1 MKKNNS
7 IRNVVLL
14 AIFLL
19 LSLPYYAQYVP
30 SDSMRFTEW
39 NPGLNPAG
47 GIPERTTIYTTLSPS
62 GGEDSD
68 LIQAAI
74 DACPS
79 GQVVQLTAG
88 IFTVNDYILI
98 DKDISLR
105 GEGQGVTILEK
116 TDGAIPDQ
124 EYPSTSE
131 PVIIVGPGRWPGP
144 DESTSQN
151 LTVDGNKGDISVTVE
166 NGSDFEPGQF
176 ALLDEYS
183 GASWQP
189 DRIGRGQIWAS
200 PDYRAVWNFN
210 ILPGG
215 DTVGEPIT
223 PTTPT
228 DGPAASWFCR
238 QDRVTS
244 EIKEVANVAGNVIT
258 FTSPLHINYRTS
270 HTAQLTRYT
279 DAGNGGVHVA
289 YAGIED
295 LTVTRGTNGN
305 IIFTCAAYSWM
316 KNIDCSVFHG
326 GGVVII
332 NSFGLEIRD
341 SYIHDAAWPCPGGAG
356 YAVIQQRGSSE
367 NLFENNIIVRAN
379 KVMVAR
385 CAGAGSVF
393 GYNYADQG
401 FINYNSGWI
410 ECGLNASHMTG
421 PHHVLFEGNY
431 GFNWDSDNTHG
442 NSIYMTVFRNHLRG
456 IRKPFTNPHNGDF
469 IDDSAQT
476 DNGPKRC
483 IGAMGYSYWMTFIGN
498 VLGAEDQMTGW
509 FYKSYGTMS
518 MHQPGIW
525 MLGWTASEPYYSDTN
540 VTLTAIRDGNWDWVQ
555 EQQSWHNSS
564 PVTFQNSLYLSDKPD
579 FFGDNPW
586 PWVDP
591 ETGTV
596 YTLPAKE
603 RFDSITAGIT
613 PEPLNF
619 RLQPNYPNPFI
630 GKTAISYQLTANG
643 HVTLKIFDKLGRQI
657 KTLVDEVKIA
667 GSYTAE
673 WDGMDAKGL
682 RVPSGTYFYQIKLGE
697 EKASSKKM
705 IFLR

>member
-1 MKKNNS
+1 MRKYDS
-7 IRNVVLL
+7 IKNVVLL
-14 AIFLL
+14 LIFLL

-30 SDSMRFTEW
+30 TDHMRFTEW
-39 NPGLNPAG
+39 NPGLNSVG

-68 LIQAAI
+68 IIQAAI

-88 IFTVNDYILI
+88 TFILNDYVII
-98 DKDISLR
+98 NKDITLR
-105 GEGQGVTILEK
+105 GEGPGITILEK
-116 TDGAIPDQ
+116 TDGAIPDE

-151 LTVDGNKGDISVTVE
+151 LTADGNKGDMSVTIE
-166 NGSDFEPGQF
+166 NGNDFEPGQF
-176 ALLDEYS
+176 VLLDEYS

-189 DRIGRGQIWAS
+189 DRLGHGQIWAS

-228 DGPAASWFCR
+228 GGPAASWYCR

-244 EIKEVANVAGNVIT
+244 EIKEVESVAGNIIT

-279 DAGNGGVHVA
+279 DAGNGGVHIA

-305 IIFTCAAYSWM
+305 IIFTCTAYSWM
-316 KNIDCSVFHG
+316 KNVDCSVFHG
-326 GGVVII
+326 GGVAIH
-332 NSFGLEIRD
+332 NSFRLEIRD

-356 YAVIQQRGSSE
+356 YAIIQQRGCSE
-367 NLFENNIIVRAN
+367 ILFENNVIVRAN

-401 FINYNSGWI
+401 FINYNSAWI

-456 IRKPFTNPHNGDF
+456 IRKPFTNPHNGGF

-476 DNGPKRC
+476 GNGPKRC

-498 VLGAEDQMTGW
+498 ILGAEDQMNGW
-509 FYKSYGTMS
+509 LYESSGTRAMAN
-518 MHQPGIW
+518 PGIW
-525 MLGWTASEPYYSDTN
+525 MLGWDATEPYYCDTN
-540 VTLTAIRDGNWDWVQ
+540 VTTTAVRDGNWDWVQ

-564 PVTFQNSLYLSDKPD
+564 PVTFQNSLYLSDKPA

-596 YTLPAKE
+596 YTLPAKK
-603 RFDSITAGIT
+603 RFDSLDAGIT
-613 PEPLNF
+613 QQPLNF
-619 RLQPNYPNPFI
+619 SLQPNYPNPFT
-630 GKTAISYQLTANG
+630 KTTAISYQLPVAS
-643 HVTLKIFDKLGRQI
+643 HVTLKIFDKLGREI
-657 KTLVDEVKIA
+657 TTLVNEIKQE
-667 GSYTAE
+667 GTYTTL
-673 WDGMDAKGL
+673 WDGTDRNGKK
-682 RVPSGTYFYQIKLGE
+682 VSSGTYFYQISGGTGE
-697 EKASSKKM
+697 PSAKKM

>member
-1 MKKNNS
+1 
-7 IRNVVLL
+7 VV
-14 AIFLL
+14 IFSL

-30 SDSMRFTEW
+30 IDTMRFTEW
-39 NPGLNPAG
+39 NPGFNSAG
-47 GIPERTTIYTTLSPS
+47 GIPERATIYTTLSPS

-88 IFTVNDYILI
+88 VFTVNDYILI
-98 DKDISLR
+98 DKDITLR
-105 GEGQGVTILEK
+105 GEGPGVTILEK

-151 LTVDGNKGDISVTVE
+151 LTADGDKGDMSVTVE
-166 NGSDFEPGQF
+166 NGNDFEPGQF
-176 ALLDEYS
+176 VLLDEYS

-189 DRIGRGQIWAS
+189 DRVGRGQIWAS

-210 ILPGG
+210 ILTSG

-228 DGPAASWFCR
+228 GGPAASWYCR
-238 QDRVTS
+238 QDRVTN
-244 EIKEVANVAGNVIT
+244 EIKEVASVAGNVIT
-258 FTSPLHINYRTS
+258 FTSPLHISYRTS

-279 DAGNGGVHVA
+279 DVGNGGVHIA

-316 KNIDCSVFHG
+316 KNVENSVFHG
-326 GGVVII
+326 GGVAIH
-332 NSFGLEIRD
+332 NSFRLEIRD

-356 YAVIQQRGSSE
+356 YAIIQQRGSSE
-367 NLFENNIIVRAN
+367 ILFENNVIVRAN

-385 CAGAGSVF
+385 CAGSGSVF

-401 FINYNSGWI
+401 FINYNSAWI

-431 GFNWDSDNTHG
+431 GFNWDSDDTHG

-476 DNGPKRC
+476 GNGPKRC
-483 IGAMGYSYWMTFIGN
+483 IGAMGYSYWMTFLGN
-498 VLGAEDQMTGW
+498 VLGAEDQMNEW
-509 FYKSYGTMS
+509 LYESSGTMS
-518 MHQPGIW
+518 MRQPGIW
-525 MLGWTASEPYYSDTN
+525 MLGWTASEPYYCDTN
-540 VTLTAIRDGNWDWVQ
+540 VTATAVRDGNWDWVQ

-596 YTLPAKE
+596 YKLPAKE
-603 RFDSITAGIT
+603 RFDSITAGI
-613 PEPLNF
+613 PQIPVNF
-619 RLQPNYPNPFI
+619 RIEQNYPNPFNTTTTI
-630 GKTAISYQLTANG
+630 PYLVSIQGEG
-643 HVTLKIFDKLGRQI
+643 HVKLSIYDLSGRLV
-657 KTLVDEVKIA
+657 KTLIDDRYVSAGTYSVD
-667 GSYTAE
+667 
-673 WDGMDAKGL
+673 WDGTDQEGN
-682 RVPSGTYFYQIKLGE
+682 RVASGTYLYEIRVTNGE
-697 EKASSKKM
+697 ASSNKM
-705 IFLR
+705 IFLK